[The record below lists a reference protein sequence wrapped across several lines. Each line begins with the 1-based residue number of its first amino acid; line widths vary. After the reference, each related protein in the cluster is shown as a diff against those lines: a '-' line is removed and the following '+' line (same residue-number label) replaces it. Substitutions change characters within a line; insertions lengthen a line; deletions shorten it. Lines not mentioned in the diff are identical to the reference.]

1 MGKLLHPGRRLTK
14 PIKPKRKSSECED
27 RPDKDFNKAS
37 FLHLYNV
44 SQPDQ
49 EDYSKLSLVGFHFT
63 AMASTAPLIAL
74 IFSSMRPM
82 VTA

>member
-27 RPDKDFNKAS
+27 RPNKDFNKAR

-44 SQPDQ
+44 SQPD
-49 EDYSKLSLVGFHFT
+49 
-63 AMASTAPLIAL
+63 
-74 IFSSMRPM
+74 
-82 VTA
+82 